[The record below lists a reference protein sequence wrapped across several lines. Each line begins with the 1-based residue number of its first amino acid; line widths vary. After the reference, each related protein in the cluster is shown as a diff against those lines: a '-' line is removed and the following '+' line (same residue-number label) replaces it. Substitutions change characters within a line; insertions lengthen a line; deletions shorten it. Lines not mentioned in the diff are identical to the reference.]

1 MQEIEESSY
10 VFSFFALLAIVS
22 IIALVALV
30 LWQRKKL
37 VRQTKLLKE
46 KEEKIQWLRTI
57 SAQNDYRQVSK
68 IEESE
73 KRILHL
79 EHEIQRLENL
89 LKEGSKNQVMAK
101 IEEAE
106 LKRSK
111 VLTRIA
117 DMYSKGK

>member
-10 VFSFFALLAIVS
+10 VFSFFGLLALVS

-57 SAQNDYRQVSK
+57 SAQNDHRQVSK

-111 VLTRIA
+111 ALTRIA